1 MSLQDNA
8 LPLFGVQG
16 GISDWYMGWRCGLIL
31 GNRSDK
37 RVQAVKQGYDA
48 ALIFLRGGLNIL
60 VQHQAYS
67 LGRKGDYN

>member
-1 MSLQDNA
+1 
-8 LPLFGVQG
+8 
-16 GISDWYMGWRCGLIL
+16 MGWRCGLIL